1 MFDDFPNSKKIA
13 DVSVRE
19 NFFLNHQARTIPK
32 KMVLFGLRNDGAP
45 ATPPVRL

>member
-19 NFFLNHQARTIPK
+19 NFFLNRLEPSQK
-32 KMVLFGLRNDGAP
+32 NGAFWSP
-45 ATPPVRL
+45 ERWSAGHASCSAVT